1 MDRAGKAS
9 QPSDFIV
16 FFVCCRSSLCYS
28 LNMNAADPFDLARFV
43 SAQERSYDTA
53 LKELRS
59 GQKRTHW
66 MWYIFPQIDGL
77 GHSPTAKFY
86 AIKSPEEAR
95 QYLEHPVLGPRL
107 RACAEEVLSVERRS
121 ASEIFGFPDDVKLR
135 SSMTLFASLAEPGSI
150 FVRVLDKYFHGEPD
164 QKTLELLKKLGK

>member
-1 MDRAGKAS
+1 VRSPRGPEIQQKRAPAEIL
-9 QPSDFIV
+9 QRDH
-16 FFVCCRSSLCYS
+16 
-28 LNMNAADPFDLARFV
+28 
-43 SAQERSYDTA
+43 SAVQQRHA
-53 LKELRS
+53 ELRS
-59 GQKRTHW
+59 RLACR
-66 MWYIFPQIDGL
+66 L